1 MKSTKMLWAE
11 AKGMPVEAVNCRRDD
26 REPEVWRPAGM
37 PAKVA
42 DDCREFA
49 AEFPLDAETTAVLTM
64 KGMQL
69 GVAISKTTMM
79 KRNCGCRRP
88 APSLDR

>member
-11 AKGMPVEAVNCRRDD
+11 AKGMPLEAVNCRRDD
-26 REPEVWRPAGM
+26 REPDVWRPAGM

-42 DDCREFA
+42 DDCREFV

-64 KGMQL
+64 KGMPL
-69 GVAISKTTMM
+69 GVAISKTT
-79 KRNCGCRRP
+79 N
-88 APSLDR
+88 D